1 MNVKDNRRVK
11 MTKQLIK
18 NALID
23 LMEKKP
29 INKITVK
36 EICECAD
43 INRSTFYLHYVD
55 QYALLEEIENDI
67 INMTPRINLYYDV
80 QIYPLLV
87 EFFEFI
93 QENKRLYMVL
103 FKNSSGN
110 SFTNKVLDKVFGKD
124 DKKPVWISNMSLKN
138 ELHFKMLMVA
148 LGATALIEKWI
159 FDEIKSTPQELAET
173 LAKFINN

>member
-23 LMEKKP
+23 LMEKKT

-36 EICECAD
+36 EICETAD

-80 QIYPLLV
+80 QIYTLLV

-93 QENKRLYMVL
+93 QENKRLYLVL

-124 DKKPVWISNMSLKN
+124 DKKPVWISNMSLQN

-173 LAKFINN
+173 LTKFINN

>member
-36 EICECAD
+36 EICESAD

-80 QIYPLLV
+80 EIYPLLV

-93 QENKRLYMVL
+93 QENKRLYLVL

-110 SFTNKVLDKVFGKD
+110 NFTNKVLDKVFGKD
-124 DKKPVWISNMSLKN
+124 DKKPVWISNMSLQN

-159 FDEIKSTPQELAET
+159 FDEIKSTPQELAEALT
-173 LAKFINN
+173 KFINN